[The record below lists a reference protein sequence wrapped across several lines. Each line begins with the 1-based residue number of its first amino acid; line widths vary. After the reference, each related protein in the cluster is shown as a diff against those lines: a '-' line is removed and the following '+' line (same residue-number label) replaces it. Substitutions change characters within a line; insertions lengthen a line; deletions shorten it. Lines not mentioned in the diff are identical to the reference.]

1 METPGELTIEKLF
14 TQPIQNPCV
23 YDLKLADNEE
33 RTTSSAFEQV
43 KKIFVNGIF
52 YTTEDKF
59 IETEQGKTVLLNK
72 VTKKEIEYVN
82 KFMLSVGIEVVYQ
95 QFNTEDKDHYLRGL
109 LYALEKNC
117 VFTAKVTIDWKTQLI
132 QQVNLKVDKEN
143 YPTLLSICK
152 KHPEANYFIEL
163 YKPELIRD
171 YVIKFVKPEDPDNLH
186 VIYFTYADIK
196 KYHYQ
201 HKYYDNLD
209 KHVR

>member
-1 METPGELTIEKLF
+1 MI
-14 TQPIQNPCV
+14 
-23 YDLKLADNEE
+23 
-33 RTTSSAFEQV
+33 
-43 KKIFVNGIF
+43 
-52 YTTEDKF
+52 
-59 IETEQGKTVLLNK
+59 KTVL
-72 VTKKEIEYVN
+72 EIEYVN

-109 LYALEKNC
+109 LYALENTC
-117 VFTAKVTIDWKTQLI
+117 VFSAKVTIDWKTQLI
-132 QQVNLKVDKEN
+132 QQVKLNVDKEN